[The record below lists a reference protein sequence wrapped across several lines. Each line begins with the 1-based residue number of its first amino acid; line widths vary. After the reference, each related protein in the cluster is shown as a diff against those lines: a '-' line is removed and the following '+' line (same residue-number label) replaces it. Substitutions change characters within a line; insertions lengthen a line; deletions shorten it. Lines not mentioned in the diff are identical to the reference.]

1 LSRFRPFSFR
11 QALMALAEA
20 VAIEEAE
27 TRKSIC
33 LGYGDAH

>member
-1 LSRFRPFSFR
+1 
-11 QALMALAEA
+11 MALAEA